1 MSESRGPVFNP
12 WWGLLLLVPAALF
25 AGKLIG
31 GMPAPAP
38 TAQDAAA
45 QAAQPNFDG
54 IRPHVEGA
62 SPSGAPADGGANGG
76 PVSAPGLST
85 SGDVATPEG
94 ESAGGGGVHWMRLSE
109 AMSESQR
116 SGKPILFD
124 FNADWCGPCQR
135 LKHEAFE
142 DPAIARTIE
151 ACVAPVS
158 VVDRKRE
165 LGNNPQ
171 AVQELQDRFKIEAF
185 PTLIVINPQTGK
197 AVRVEGYGGADQA
210 QAWIQQAAAAVK

>member
-1 MSESRGPVFNP
+1 MSNSRGPIFNP

-38 TAQDAAA
+38 TAQDASV
-45 QAAQPNFDG
+45 QATPNFEG

-62 SPSGAPADGGANGG
+62 APSAGGVEGG
-76 PVSAPGLST
+76 PVSAPGLSA
-85 SGDVATPEG
+85 SSDVAPPEG
-94 ESAGGGGVHWMRLSE
+94 ESGGSGGVRWMRLSE
-109 AMSESQR
+109 AMDESR
-116 SGKPILFD
+116 RTGKPILFD
-124 FNADWCGPCQR
+124 FNADWCPPCQR

-151 ACVAPVS
+151 ACVSPVS
-158 VVDRKRE
+158 IVDRKRE
-165 LGNNPQ
+165 QGQNP
-171 AVQELQDRFKIEAF
+171 AAIQELQDRFKIEAF